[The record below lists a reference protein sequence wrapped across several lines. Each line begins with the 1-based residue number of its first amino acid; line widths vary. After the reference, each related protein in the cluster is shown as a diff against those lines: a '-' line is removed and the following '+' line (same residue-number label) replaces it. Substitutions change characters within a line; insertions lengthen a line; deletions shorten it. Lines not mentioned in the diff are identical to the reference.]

1 MADVPPIPKSSR
13 IMDFN
18 KDLRPI
24 SLTSTLSKVA
34 EGFIIEHELK
44 PKLLRSMDPLQFGF
58 IPASCTTL
66 ALISMSNNWLAET
79 DGTGSTVRVALLDY
93 RKAFDLVDHNLLIA
107 KLPSYEIK
115 PTVVNWIVDFLS
127 IPES

>member
-1 MADVPPIPKSSR
+1 
-13 IMDFN
+13 
-18 KDLRPI
+18 
-24 SLTSTLSKVA
+24 
-34 EGFIIEHELK
+34 
-44 PKLLRSMDPLQFGF
+44 MDPLQFGF